1 MKKQNIIM
9 GISFVL
15 LFVMVIGVSYAAYRF
30 SAAGTKENVISTGT
44 ISMSYS
50 QNSFIDLKHT
60 YPKTDTYAIATKE
73 DKSSMEFSV
82 SMETSGTK
90 QINYAL
96 AITNIE
102 EGTTLKSDKV
112 KIYLEK
118 EGKVVNNFETNKGK
132 TIDSFKNKYIEG
144 LIDSY
149 AIYQD
154 ILTTS
159 NKTHHYI
166 LTSWIDESYILP
178 IKNETTTSKQTN
190 EETYKFKVKV
200 VGVDT
205 PITIKEKSN
214 ATTGTDT
221 LIALTNNKDSS
232 GLYTITHPKDTTLQ
246 IGNDKDITEYRYR
259 GASPKNYVTFNNE
272 VWRIL
277 GVFPTDDGTGKIEN
291 RIKLIKD
298 QSIGD
303 KKWDES
309 QSNNWARP
317 ATLNTE
323 LNTTYLNSL
332 TREAQS
338 MIGDA
343 KYYLGGITPTS
354 NNGYTDTP
362 LQFYSYE
369 RKTKNTTSNEFYY
382 GTYPN
387 SWVGKLSLMYVS
399 DYGYASSN
407 CENKRIYGD
416 NDIRGCNN
424 TNWLYNIKIDE
435 WLLPQYAGSNGYTFL
450 VGSAGLIDH
459 RIVGTFEGG
468 VRPVLYL
475 TSSVQIT
482 GGNGTSTD
490 PYVIGMDKQDASGAN
505 APVLASNMIPV
516 YYDEAKN
523 VWKCADK
530 ENKDIITRWYHY
542 DYNMWANAVTIN
554 YSDSSIKNKYFNSDG
569 TLKIKPGEEVLMDD
583 ITTMWVWI
591 PRFNAVTP
599 SNYNGGTKAKPNAID
614 VTFVKSNE
622 TALDAFTFGNKE
634 LSGFWYGKYET
645 SHATLTSSTVAN
657 NLECSNETCSN
668 ANGIIV
674 KPNVKNLR
682 NNNVSNFFYASRSME
697 QINNSFGFVK
707 DEVDTHMSKNN
718 EWGAVAYLTQSIYG
732 RCTSSTNCPQ
742 IGINNNTSYIT
753 GYGAPAG
760 SSSST
765 RMGTYNTTLGKNAST
780 TGNMYGIYDMSGG
793 MDEYVMGVLADT
805 NGNPRSGYSSS
816 ANSGFTGM
824 LGDGTTYTGVSFPD
838 SKYYNLYT
846 GSSYTGHALTETAG
860 WYSNTDSLPYEGCP
874 WFVRGG
880 SFNGATR
887 AGVFNFSRYDGNSG
901 GINSTRMVVTN
912 E

>member
-15 LFVMVIGVSYAAYRF
+15 LFVMVIGVSYAAYKF

-50 QNSFIDLKHT
+50 QNSFIDLKNT

-102 EGTTLKSDKV
+102 EGSTLKSDKV

-132 TIDSFKNKYIEG
+132 TIESFKNKYIEG

-159 NKTHHYI
+159 NKTHHYV

-178 IKNETTTSKQTN
+178 IKSETTTIKQTN

-205 PITIKEKSN
+205 PITIKEKSSV
-214 ATTGTDT
+214 TKGTDT
-221 LIALTNNKDSS
+221 LIALTNNQNES
-232 GLYTITHPKDTTLQ
+232 GLYTITHPKDSTLQ

-259 GASPKNYVTFNNE
+259 GASPKNYVNFNNE
-272 VWRIL
+272 TWRII
-277 GVFPTDDGTGKIEN
+277 GIFPTDDGTGKIEN
-291 RIKLIKD
+291 RIKIVRNEN
-298 QSIGD
+298 IGN
-303 KKWDES
+303 KRWDTTGL
-309 QSNNWARP
+309 NNWARP

-323 LNTTYLNSL
+323 LNTTYLNNLSP
-332 TREAQS
+332 TAQS
-338 MIGDA
+338 MIGNT
-343 KYYLGGITPTS
+343 KYYLGGYKDTTITS
-354 NNGYTDTP
+354 EVMYQN
-362 LQFYSYE
+362 E
-369 RKTKNTTSNEFYY
+369 RKINGSTYYNGSN
-382 GTYPN
+382 PN
-387 SWVGKLSLMYVS
+387 NFIGKLGLMYAS
-399 DYGYASSN
+399 DYGYAVSDECTQTLVN
-407 CENKRIYGD
+407 YD
-416 NDIRGCNN
+416 NAACKNN
-424 TNWLYNIKIDE
+424 NWLYNIKVNE
-435 WLLPQYAGSNGYTFL
+435 WILPQNASNSNNAFTVNPDGP
-450 VGSAGLIDH
+450 VGINVVNYSQLA
-459 RIVGTFEGG
+459 

-475 TSSVQIT
+475 KSDVKIIV
-482 GGNGTSTD
+482 GHGTSTD
-490 PYVIGMDKQDASGAN
+490 PYVIGINQKDTSGAS
-505 APVLASNMIPV
+505 APVLASNMVPV
-516 YYDEAKN
+516 YYDDSKN

-530 ENKDIITRWYHY
+530 DNKDIITRWYHY
-542 DYNMWANAVTIN
+542 DYKMWANAVTIN
-554 YSDSSIKNKYFNSDG
+554 YSDSSIKNRYFNSDG

-634 LSGFWYGKYET
+634 LSGFWYGKFET

-793 MDEYVMGVLADT
+793 MDEYVMGVYNNTIGRA
-805 NGNPRSGYSSS
+805 GF
-816 ANSGFTGM
+816 NS
-824 LGDGTTYTGVSFPD
+824 LPD
-838 SKYYNLYT
+838 SKYYNNYT
-846 GSSYTGHALTETAG
+846 GTTYTGHALTETAG

-901 GINSTRMVVTN
+901 GSNSTRMVVTN